1 MKQLFFTL
9 VIICFAN
16 CIAAQTRILIDAG
29 PAANAGG
36 VETNSPDLNGNY
48 WNNMTDA
55 RAGDRVINAITTTN
69 IPTTVTLEVIN
80 RIDGTYNTS
89 ATGMNN
95 ANSASAVGIYPASA
109 TNDYA
114 FSHNSVTNGRWRL
127 KGLDPAKTYTIKF
140 WGTKSFETR
149 DRDIEIKQSID
160 TAWQSYSA
168 ASNADF
174 NNAAYFTI
182 TGKSIIDFDI
192 RTKANS
198 IFGYINIIDINFNGA
213 AAVTNQ
219 PPVAN
224 AGLDINIT
232 SPTDSAILT
241 GCSSYDPENAP
252 LKYTWRKISGNNAN
266 LSSDSICNPV
276 LRNLTAGMYS
286 FELKVTDTGSL
297 FRLDTV
303 QINVQS
309 LSYDWPVLPQP
320 ICSQTYKIVTLGSS
334 TTFGTGASPIDSSWV
349 NKMRRYMQ
357 NQNAQIVV
365 TNLGLGGLNTYQVN
379 PSDYIPPAGKP
390 LPDTA
395 RNITKAI
402 SLRPDAIIINL
413 PTNDAASAFPI
424 QETKDNLNRMVALAD
439 LNRIPVWVTTS
450 QPRDNLS
457 SGQTTLLVELRDW
470 VNTRFGNKAVD
481 FWTNIANANG
491 TINSTYA
498 AGDGVHLNN
507 NGHHILF
514 SRMLQEKIWDTIC
527 LRRNV
532 NNQAPVARAGNDV
545 SINLPNNSVT
555 LSGAASS
562 DADGNIISYNWRKY
576 VGNSGENISSPNAAQ
591 TSVSFTNSGTY
602 GFELTVTDNAGAISK
617 DSVIVIVNPAANILP
632 IARAGND
639 VSITLPTNSVSLS
652 GVASSDADG
661 NIVSYSWRKYV
672 GNSGENISSPNAA
685 QTSVSFTN
693 SGMYGFELT
702 VTENAGATSKDSV
715 VVTVNPNTPP
725 VANAGADKIIQ
736 LPENKI
742 FADGRSSF
750 DATGSI
756 VAYQWNYVSGPT
768 GSIIRTATRDTT
780 SIEFIHTGTYIFR
793 LTVKDNGNLSAS
805 DDIQVTVNATTPSQ
819 KIIKVNLFN
828 GSVAFSNAQWNNWL
842 PSNNVNSFNFKY
854 EDGSQSTV
862 KANLSVSTIT
872 DNGSGY
878 ASTATICPPE
888 VLRFNSQHNSKRTLA
903 INGLIPVRAYNFQ
916 LYASKGSA
924 GSGKTIFRN
933 GNTADTI
940 DTDLN
945 INDAANLNN
954 MVASNIGRIV
964 ITITSTG
971 VNNYLAGFKISETT
985 AARILF
991 TDVVHE
997 ENNFVELY
1005 PNPFKEKIMLDLKN
1019 VREKSLISIVDLYGR
1034 IILTKTFFPQQG
1046 QKLYVNTSAL
1056 PKGQYFV
1063 SIVNS
1068 KNKSFTRMVKL

>member
-1 MKQLFFTL
+1 MKQLFLTL

-69 IPTTVTLEVIN
+69 IATTLTLEVIN

-114 FSHNSVTNGRWRL
+114 FFHNSVTNGRWRL

-149 DRDIEIKQSID
+149 DRDIEIKQSTD

-198 IFGYINIIDINFNGA
+198 IFGYINIIDISFNGA
-213 AAVTNQ
+213 AAVINQ

-224 AGLDINIT
+224 AGMDINIT

-252 LKYTWRKISGNNAN
+252 LKYTWRKISGNNAT

-320 ICSQTYKIVTLGSS
+320 ICSQSYKIVTLGSS

-349 NKMRRYMQ
+349 NKMRRFMQ
-357 NQNAQIVV
+357 NQNSQIVV

-527 LRRNV
+527 LRRNA
-532 NNQAPVARAGNDV
+532 NNQAPV
-545 SINLPNNSVT
+545 
-555 LSGAASS
+555 
-562 DADGNIISYNWRKY
+562 
-576 VGNSGENISSPNAAQ
+576 
-591 TSVSFTNSGTY
+591 
-602 GFELTVTDNAGAISK
+602 
-617 DSVIVIVNPAANILP
+617 
-632 IARAGND
+632 ARAGND

-652 GVASSDADG
+652 GAASSDADG

-672 GNSGENISSPNAA
+672 GNSGENITSPNAV
-685 QTSVSFTN
+685 QTSVSFTV
-693 SGMYGFELT
+693 SGTYGFELT
-702 VTENAGATSKDSV
+702 VTDNAGGNSKDSIV
-715 VVTVNPNTPP
+715 VIVKNNTPP

-742 FADGRSSF
+742 FADGRLSY

-780 SIEFIHTGTYIFR
+780 SIEFIHSGTYIFR

-805 DDIQVTVNATTPSQ
+805 DDIQVAVNATTPSQ

-862 KANLSVSTIT
+862 KANLSVSTIN

-888 VLRFNSQHNSKRTLA
+888 VLRFNSQHNNKRTLA
-903 INGLIPVRAYNFQ
+903 INGLVPGRAYNFQ

-933 GNTADTI
+933 GNIADTI
-940 DTDLN
+940 ETDMN

-971 VNNYLAGFKISETT
+971 IQNYLAGFKITEIT
-985 AARILF
+985 ASRILF
-991 TDVVHE
+991 TDNVVQE

-1005 PNPFKEKIMLDLKN
+1005 PNPFNEEIIVDVKN
-1019 VREKSLISIVDLYGR
+1019 IRERSIISIFDLTGR
-1034 IILTKTFFPQQG
+1034 NMYTQSFLPQQG
-1046 QKLYVNTSAL
+1046 RSWYLNTSAL

-1063 SIVNS
+1063 MLVNA
-1068 KNKSFTRMVKL
+1068 KNKMVTRMIKL